1 MINLKILWIFYR
13 KLLIPGVL
21 FSLLTSFPNGFS
33 INSFGLSFL
42 LIFPLMHYFI
52 YELRFKREYLFFANF
67 GFSKLFLWGLTISL
81 SLIINIITKF
91 YEHIT
96 Y

>member
-1 MINLKILWIFYR
+1 MLINLKILWIFYR

-21 FSLLTSFPNGFS
+21 FSLLTSFPNGFNA
-33 INSFGLSFL
+33 NSFGLSFL
-42 LIFPLMHYFI
+42 LILPLLHYFI

-81 SLIINIITKF
+81 SLIINFITKF
-91 YEHIT
+91 L
-96 Y
+96 